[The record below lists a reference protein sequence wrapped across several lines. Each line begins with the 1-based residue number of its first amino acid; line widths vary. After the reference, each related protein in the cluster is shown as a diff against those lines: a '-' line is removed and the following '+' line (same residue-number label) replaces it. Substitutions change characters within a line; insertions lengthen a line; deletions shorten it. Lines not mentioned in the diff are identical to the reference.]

1 MTDSS
6 SGSNSNLTAGS
17 PSGPDPDPIADA
29 VRYLKGKGKAPDT
42 GEVID
47 ALLQVEKAKK
57 HDRQHYDYEQL
68 IGRWRLGFV
77 SGTRKMQPRPGA
89 SAVTTLGKGRFIPRF
104 VRIAIAYE
112 PLLEGDP
119 EDAQKEDGGHVT
131 NSVTLGP
138 IKLRLD
144 GPTQFW
150 QKTNSLGF
158 DFTTLKVNLGSWS
171 AYNGGLRG
179 GSERDATFKE
189 QTLKDQAFFT
199 FFLVEPD
206 YIAARGKGGGLA
218 LWVRDQH

>member
-6 SGSNSNLTAGS
+6 SSTSNLTAGS
-17 PSGPDPDPIADA
+17 SADPIADA

-42 GEVID
+42 SEVID
-47 ALLQVEKAKK
+47 ALLQAEKARK
-57 HDRQHYDYEQL
+57 HNKQHYDYEQL

-89 SAVTTLGKGRFIPRF
+89 TDVTTLGKGRFIPRF

-112 PLLEGDP
+112 PLLKENS
-119 EDAQKEDGGHVT
+119 EDNQGRVT
-131 NSVTLGP
+131 NSVTCGP
-138 IKLRLD
+138 IKLRLG

-158 DFTTLKVNLGSWS
+158 DFTALKVNLGPWS
-171 AYNGGLRG
+171 AYSGGLRG
-179 GSERDATFKE
+179 GPDRDATFKE

-218 LWVRDQH
+218 LWVRDEPERKAS